1 MQVNGRILGMLLLAC
16 VVAGCDDDDPPTAPS
31 TPPPA
36 TVTETFTGN
45 IAPNGATTH
54 TFSTATGGAV
64 TATLK
69 AIGTDNTLVVSF
81 ALGNWTGESCLVIL
95 ANDRATGGAKLEGT
109 MTGTGKLCARI
120 SDVGNL
126 ATGQTADY
134 TIEVVHP

>member
-1 MQVNGRILGMLLLAC
+1 MKVNGRILGMLLLAC
-16 VVAGCDDDDPPTAPS
+16 VVAGCDDDDPPTAPT
-31 TPPPA
+31 TPAPA
-36 TVTETFTGN
+36 VTETFTGN
-45 IAPNGATTH
+45 IVPNGATTH
-54 TFSTATGGAV
+54 TFSATTRGAV

-81 ALGNWTGESCLVIL
+81 ALGTWSNDSCLVTL

-109 MTGTGKLCARI
+109 MTGAGNLCTRI